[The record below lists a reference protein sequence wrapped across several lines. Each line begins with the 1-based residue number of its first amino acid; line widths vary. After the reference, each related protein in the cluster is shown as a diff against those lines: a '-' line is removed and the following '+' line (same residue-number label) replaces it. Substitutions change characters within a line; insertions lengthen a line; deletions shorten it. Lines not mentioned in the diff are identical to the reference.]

1 MRDQLSY
8 SNGSALPIR
17 DAMPTDTIAIDIQ
30 DLVRRYGRTDAV
42 NGLTLSV
49 ARGRCY
55 GFFGGTAQA
64 RRPHAGS
71 LEASF
76 VGAAVAALC
85 VTLAAG
91 RIG

>member
-1 MRDQLSY
+1 MSY

-30 DLVRRYGRTDAV
+30 DLVRRYGRTDAM

-55 GFFGGTAQA
+55 GFFGRNG
-64 RRPHAGS
+64 AGKTTRCWI
-71 LEASF
+71 LGGVF
-76 VGAAVAALC
+76 VGAAVLALC